1 MTVGYSKSK
10 THRNGNHRSL
20 NDKPITIY
28 GDVQRARYVLYVED
42 LAENFLPVQKDIS
55 AISGQVFNI
64 GGGPANTTSLLE
76 LLKLISDLR
85 GGAPEVRFDAWRP
98 ADQRYHVSNMCALPE
113 PAGEFARVSL
123 REDVRESARQ
133 TSPTESELEPGH
145 ENPAY

>member
-55 AISGQVFNI
+55 AISGQVFVAY
-64 GGGPANTTSLLE
+64 GPMIALAS
-76 LLKLISDLR
+76 
-85 GGAPEVRFDAWRP
+85 APGVEQRFDATGATWTPDELSASLGGYFTERDP
-98 ADQRYHVSNMCALPE
+98 DRSFVAR
-113 PAGEFARVSL
+113 EFYSL
-123 REDVRESARQ
+123 
-133 TSPTESELEPGH
+133 
-145 ENPAY
+145 